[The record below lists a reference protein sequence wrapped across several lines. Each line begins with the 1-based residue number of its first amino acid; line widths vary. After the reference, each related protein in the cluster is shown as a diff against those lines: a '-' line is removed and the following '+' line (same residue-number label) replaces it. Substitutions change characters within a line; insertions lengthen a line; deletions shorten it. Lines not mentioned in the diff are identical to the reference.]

1 MSTIMP
7 KGFGSEP
14 TRGNVSVASAL
25 CVHDVQVCGACVHV
39 HSSRG
44 GGLAPEGSACLA
56 KQALGASGLS
66 VSCSKRTW
74 MWLSPSPVSALKVS
88 IDSTVSPKS
97 SGPCSILRQT
107 SRRRPSKNAGS
118 VISRSVSSTSPW
130 AACCFSCAR
139 VRFCVSIPSGVAV
152 LSQKSTVNWLMLRG
166 SAMPPIPPTSAA
178 GGVAGAAAGASSGGH
193 TSQPTL
199 SPPRCLRTPSSA
211 AGPVGAFCFA
221 CGQSDEST
229 VDVRG
234 VAWGLVMRLSGFVR
248 LSLLVRGDG
257 QAGKLKSPRLLR
269 RLRFWGWNTASQ
281 ASTFNRSLLEDISC
295 SSGQAFPRTHSV
307 SHTAPAQPVA
317 PGKSSSEP

>member
-1 MSTIMP
+1 
-7 KGFGSEP
+7 
-14 TRGNVSVASAL
+14 
-25 CVHDVQVCGACVHV
+25 
-39 HSSRG
+39 
-44 GGLAPEGSACLA
+44 
-56 KQALGASGLS
+56 
-66 VSCSKRTW
+66 
-74 MWLSPSPVSALKVS
+74 
-88 IDSTVSPKS
+88 
-97 SGPCSILRQT
+97 
-107 SRRRPSKNAGS
+107 
-118 VISRSVSSTSPW
+118 
-130 AACCFSCAR
+130 
-139 VRFCVSIPSGVAV
+139 
-152 LSQKSTVNWLMLRG
+152 MLRG

-199 SPPRCLRTPSSA
+199 SPPRCLHTPSSA

-229 VDVRG
+229 VDMRE

-257 QAGKLKSPRLLR
+257 QAGKLEVTAVTSSVTLL
-269 RLRFWGWNTASQ
+269 GVEYSQ
-281 ASTFNRSLLEDISC
+281 PGTINRSLLEDISC